1 MLSMP
6 SQNSDSRMKNDRL
19 VLLIENVKRAVKELE
34 AEIKSDP
41 GSYIMSNE
49 HYNDVVWYYENDND
63 DDEEGL

>member
-6 SQNSDSRMKNDRL
+6 SQNSDSKMKNDRL
-19 VLLIENVKRAVKELE
+19 ILLIENVKRAVKELE

-41 GSYIMSNE
+41 GSYLMSM
-49 HYNDVVWYYENDND
+49 YDYGDVVWYYENDND

>member
-1 MLSMP
+1 M
-6 SQNSDSRMKNDRL
+6 RNDRL

-41 GSYIMSNE
+41 GSYLMSNE
-49 HYNDVVWYYENDND
+49 HYNDVVWYYQNEND